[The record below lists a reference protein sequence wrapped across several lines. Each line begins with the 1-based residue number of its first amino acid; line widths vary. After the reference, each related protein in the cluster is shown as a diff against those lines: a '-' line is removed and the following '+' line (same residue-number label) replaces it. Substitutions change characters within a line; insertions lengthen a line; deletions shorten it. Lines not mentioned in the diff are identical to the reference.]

1 MTLARAMQARPRS
14 LPLKH
19 RASAGRH
26 AAKASHAAKGQNRSG
41 EWTGSWA
48 LLVSNADC
56 FALTVAIINAK
67 NSAFTGENPQPDAP
81 ADGEPRRRTGGRSA
95 RVLDAVAQ
103 AVLEELNV
111 SGIENFSIP
120 QVAARAGVSNSS
132 LYRRWPN
139 KAALISFAGS
149 RNSQA
154 TIPFPDCGSL
164 RKDLAQALAEVHE
177 TFSDPS
183 MRAVIAMAFSS
194 SDAPELKQT
203 LHTFWQHR
211 IEQQREMF
219 NRAIARGEITADA
232 DTSEIIER
240 AVGPLYFRHF
250 VTRRPI
256 TKKFLQDLVDAA
268 LPPTS
273 TK

>member
-1 MTLARAMQARPRS
+1 M
-14 LPLKH
+14 
-19 RASAGRH
+19 
-26 AAKASHAAKGQNRSG
+26 
-41 EWTGSWA
+41 
-48 LLVSNADC
+48 
-56 FALTVAIINAK
+56 
-67 NSAFTGENPQPDAP
+67 
-81 ADGEPRRRTGGRSA
+81 
-95 RVLDAVAQ
+95 LDAVAR
-103 AVLEELNV
+103 AVLEELNQ
-111 SGIENFSIP
+111 SGIEDFSIP

-164 RKDLAQALAEVHE
+164 RKDLCQALTEAHE

-183 MRAVIAMAFSS
+183 MRALIAMAFSS
-194 SDAPELKQT
+194 SDAPELNQT
-203 LHTFWQHR
+203 LHTFWQLR

-219 NRAIARGEITADA
+219 NRAVARGEIAADV

-240 AVGPLYFRHF
+240 AVGPLYFRYF

-256 TKKFLQDLVDAA
+256 TKKFLQELVDAA
-268 LPPTS
+268 LPPKPAMS
-273 TK
+273 SR

>member
-1 MTLARAMQARPRS
+1 M
-14 LPLKH
+14 
-19 RASAGRH
+19 
-26 AAKASHAAKGQNRSG
+26 
-41 EWTGSWA
+41 
-48 LLVSNADC
+48 
-56 FALTVAIINAK
+56 AIINAK
-67 NSAFTGENPQPDAP
+67 NSAFTRGNPQPTAAV
-81 ADGEPRRRTGGRSA
+81 ADEPRRRTGGRSA

-103 AVLEELNV
+103 AVLEELSV
-111 SGIENFSIP
+111 SGIEDFSIP

-164 RKDLAQALAEVHE
+164 RKDLVQALAEVLE

-183 MRAVIAMAFSS
+183 MRAVIAMAFSI

-203 LHTFWQHR
+203 LDTFWQLR

-219 NRAIARGEITADA
+219 NRAIARGEIAADA

-240 AVGPLYFRHF
+240 AVGPLYFRYF

-256 TKKFLQDLVDAA
+256 TKKFLQELVDAA
-268 LPPTS
+268 LPPKS
-273 TK
+273 KIP

>member
-1 MTLARAMQARPRS
+1 MGTC
-14 LPLKH
+14 
-19 RASAGRH
+19 
-26 AAKASHAAKGQNRSG
+26 
-41 EWTGSWA
+41 A
-48 LLVSNADC
+48 LLVFNANS

-67 NSAFTGENPQPDAP
+67 TSAFTGENPRSA
-81 ADGEPRRRTGGRSA
+81 AAGEPRRRTGGRSA

-103 AVLEELNV
+103 AVLEELNA
-111 SGIENFSIP
+111 SGIEDFSIP

-139 KAALISFAGS
+139 KAALIAFAGS

-154 TIPFPDCGSL
+154 TIPFPDRGSL
-164 RKDLAQALAEVHE
+164 RKDLAHALAEVLE

-194 SDAPELKQT
+194 SDAPELKQA
-203 LHTFWQHR
+203 LDTFWRLR

-219 NRAIARGEITADA
+219 DRAIARGEIAADV

-240 AVGPLYFRHF
+240 AVGPLYFRFF

-256 TKKFLQDLVDAA
+256 TKRFLQELVDAA
-268 LPPTS
+268 LPPKPKATTS
-273 TK
+273 ST

>member
-1 MTLARAMQARPRS
+1 MC
-14 LPLKH
+14 
-19 RASAGRH
+19 
-26 AAKASHAAKGQNRSG
+26 
-41 EWTGSWA
+41 
-48 LLVSNADC
+48 NADI

-67 NSAFTGENPQPDAP
+67 NFALTRGNPRSNAGEV
-81 ADGEPRRRTGGRSA
+81 GEPRRRTGGRSA
-95 RVLDAVAQ
+95 RVLDAVAR
-103 AVLEELNV
+103 AVLEELNE
-111 SGIENFSIP
+111 SGIEDFSIP

-164 RKDLAQALAEVHE
+164 RKDLAQALAEVFE
-177 TFSDPS
+177 SFSDPS
-183 MRAVIAMAFSS
+183 MRAVIAMAFGI

-203 LHTFWQHR
+203 LETFWQLR
-211 IEQQREMF
+211 VEQQREMF
-219 NRAIARGEITADA
+219 NRAIARGEIAADV

-240 AVGPLYFRHF
+240 AVGPLYFRYF

-256 TKKFLQDLVDAA
+256 TKKFIQELVDAA
-268 LPPTS
+268 LPRTS
-273 TK
+273 AMSSS